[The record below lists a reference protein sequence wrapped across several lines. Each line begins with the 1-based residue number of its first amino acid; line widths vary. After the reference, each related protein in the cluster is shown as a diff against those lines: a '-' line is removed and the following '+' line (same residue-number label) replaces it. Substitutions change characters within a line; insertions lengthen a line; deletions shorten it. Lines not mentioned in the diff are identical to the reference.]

1 MTVEGQAVIVAVRV
15 VKTVEVVISCVLAP
29 VGEEIAEEETT
40 GDEAAV
46 VWGTGVVWIVGVLWP
61 SEVLAE
67 LPVVAPEEAVISED

>member
-29 VGEEIAEEETT
+29 VGEEIAEEETA

-46 VWGTGVVWIVGVLWP
+46 VWDTGVVWIVGVLP
-61 SEVLAE
+61 SGVLAE